1 MNIAIF
7 THNFPRTSDDRKDAG
22 TLIFDFAKILSK
34 KHKIFILCPDFGGKK
49 EKYKDIKVKWFDYGS
64 SKKFG
69 NYSYFNPIDLF
80 KLAKLFVIGC
90 IEAEK
95 LVKKE
100 KIDYVLCSWAIPSGI
115 FAWFTKF
122 RLKIP
127 YGIWYLGSDLNI
139 YAKMPIMSFVM
150 KTISKN
156 ADNLFANS
164 NWLRKLAIK
173 IYKTEC
179 IFTPTSTTIQKKE
192 AQKIKLS
199 KDKTNILF
207 VARLEKVKGPDILLE
222 AFRIV
227 SKKTKD
233 FKLRII
239 GNGSMEE
246 ELKEFVKL
254 HNLSE
259 NVEFLGNP
267 GWYVNAG
274 YMKVS
279 DFLIV
284 ASRHE
289 SLPLVMVEAANFNLP
304 VISSDVG
311 DSRDVMNKYLIGEIA
326 RNNDPVSMSKKILG
340 FINDKKYISYIK
352 RGNFKKFVKDYS
364 LENSAELFLK
374 KIGYDR

>member
-7 THNFPRTSDDRKDAG
+7 THNYPRTSLDRKDAG
-22 TLIFDFAKILSK
+22 TLIFDFAKILSRR
-34 KHKIFILCPDFGGKK
+34 HKITILCPDFGGKK
-49 EKYKDIKVKWFDYGS
+49 ENYKNVRVKWFDYGS

-80 KLAKLFVIGC
+80 KLTKLFVVGC

-115 FAWFTKF
+115 FAWYVKM
-122 RLKIP
+122 RLKTK

-139 YAKMPIMSFVM
+139 YAKMPIISFVM
-150 KTISKN
+150 KTISQN

-164 NWLRKLAIK
+164 NWLRKLAGSL
-173 IYKTEC
+173 YKKEC
-179 IFTPTSTTIQKKE
+179 TFTPTSTTINKNE
-192 AQKIKLS
+192 AKKIKLS

-222 AFRIV
+222 ACRLV
-227 SKKTKD
+227 SVKNRNY
-233 FKLRII
+233 KLRII
-239 GNGSMEE
+239 GNGAMEDS
-246 ELKEFVKL
+246 LMEFVKL
-254 HNLSE
+254 NNLSE
-259 NVEFLGNP
+259 NIEFLGNP

-274 YMKVS
+274 YMKAS
-279 DFLIV
+279 DFLMV

-289 SLPLVMVEAANFNLP
+289 SLPLVMIEAANFNLP

-311 DSRDVMNKYLIGEIA
+311 DSKDVMNRYLIGEIA
-326 RNNDPVSMSKKILG
+326 KNNDPVSISKKILS
-340 FINDKKYISYIK
+340 FIENKKYLSYK
-352 RGNFKKFVKDYS
+352 KNGKFKQFVKDYS
-364 LENSAELFLK
+364 LDNSVTLFLK
-374 KIGYDR
+374 KIENV